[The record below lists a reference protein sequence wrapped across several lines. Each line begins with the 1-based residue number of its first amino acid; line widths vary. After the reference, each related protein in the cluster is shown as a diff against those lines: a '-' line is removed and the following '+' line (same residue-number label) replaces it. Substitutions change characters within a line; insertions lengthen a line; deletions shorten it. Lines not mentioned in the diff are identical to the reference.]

1 VRSESKDLA
10 AFACEVLDRLSI
22 GMQPGTQAKMETA
35 TRLVGNVAV
44 IDISGRITLGEGNIM
59 LRDVVREM
67 LDKGNMRI
75 VLNLRDLQFMDSSGL
90 GELVKAHTSVRNQG
104 GQLRLA
110 SLNKRVHDLLQL
122 TKLSAVFDIEP
133 DEESAIRSLA
143 GEAKVA

>member
-1 VRSESKDLA
+1 
-10 AFACEVLDRLSI
+10 
-22 GMQPGTQAKMETA
+22 
-35 TRLVGNVAV
+35 V
-44 IDISGRITLGEGNIM
+44 IDIRGRITLGEGNIM

-75 VLNLRDLQFMDSSGL
+75 VLNLHDLQFMDSSGL

-133 DEESAIRSLA
+133 DEESAIRSLT
-143 GEAKVA
+143 GEAQVA